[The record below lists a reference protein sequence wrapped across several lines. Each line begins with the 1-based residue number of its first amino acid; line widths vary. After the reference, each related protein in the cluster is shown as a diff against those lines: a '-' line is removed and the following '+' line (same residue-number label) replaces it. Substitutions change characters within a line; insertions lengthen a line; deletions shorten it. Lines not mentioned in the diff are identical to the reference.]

1 MLWFVNS
8 SDPAALIRQG
18 LQHDTAAAGA
28 LAASLYPDNTTVPI
42 GETTLAAAADPAEDL
57 LFIGV
62 YGSLSVVTSPVLA
75 SATPSTLPES
85 WVTALPADDT
95 IVLHTSPESSLGA
108 FARWES
114 GELRR
119 SFSANPVD
127 ILEDIGLPFI
137 FEGSFWAG
145 ERPLV
150 YAEGAQ
156 PDPQA
161 LPFHPQEFAE
171 QAIREWLGFRF
182 TTPLD
187 ATDTDPAS
195 ITVSGFAIRPK
206 GYVPTEAD
214 IELALSN
221 MNGPASGPAS
231 NGPTPNTPAPNVDP
245 NSNGN
250 APADDPDAHGP
261 GRVARWFGF
270 GNKS

>member
-8 SDPAALIRQG
+8 SDPAAQIRQG

-28 LAASLYPDNTTVPI
+28 LAASLHPDVTTVPT
-42 GETTLAAAADPAEDL
+42 GETTLAEAANPAENQ
-57 LFIGV
+57 LFVGV
-62 YGSLSVVTSPVLA
+62 YGSLSVVTSPILT
-75 SATPSTLPES
+75 SSTLSRLPRS
-85 WVTALPADDT
+85 WIDALPAELT
-95 IVLHTSPESSLGA
+95 IALHTSPENSLGA
-108 FARWES
+108 FARWEA

-127 ILEDIGLPFI
+127 ILENIGLPFI
-137 FEGSFWAG
+137 FEGPFWAG
-145 ERPLV
+145 EHPLV
-150 YAEGAQ
+150 YADGAQ

-195 ITVSGFAIRPK
+195 IMVSGFAIRPK
-206 GYVPTEAD
+206 DYVATEAD
-214 IELALSN
+214 TELALSN
-221 MNGPASGPAS
+221 T
-231 NGPTPNTPAPNVDP
+231 NGPTPDGGPD
-245 NSNGN
+245 SNGS
-250 APADDPDAHGP
+250 AAVDDPDSHGP

-270 GNKS
+270 GSKH

>member
-8 SDPAALIRQG
+8 SDPAAQIRQG
-18 LQHDTAAAGA
+18 LQHDPASAGA
-28 LAASLYPDNTTVPI
+28 LAAALCPDFTTVPI
-42 GETTLAAAADPAEDL
+42 GETTLAAAANPAADQ

-75 SATPSTLPES
+75 SSTPSALPQS
-85 WVTALPADDT
+85 WITALPAEIT
-95 IVLHTSPESSLGA
+95 IVLHTEPESSLGA
-108 FARWES
+108 FARWEA
-114 GELRR
+114 GKLRR

-127 ILEDIGLPFI
+127 ILENIGLPFV
-137 FEGSFWAG
+137 FEGPFWAG
-145 ERPLV
+145 EHPLV
-150 YAEGAQ
+150 YAEGAP

-182 TTPLD
+182 TTPLK
-187 ATDTDPAS
+187 ASDTDPAT

-206 GYVPTEAD
+206 SYEPTEAD
-214 IELALSN
+214 VELGLSSEP
-221 MNGPASGPAS
+221 GPASSGQ
-231 NGPTPNTPAPNVDP
+231 TPNGSVPAEAEPH
-245 NSNGN
+245 
-250 APADDPDAHGP
+250 AA

>member
-8 SDPAALIRQG
+8 SDPAAQIRQG
-18 LQHDTAAAGA
+18 LQHDPAAAGA
-28 LAASLYPDNTTVPI
+28 LAAALCPDMTTVPT
-42 GETTLAAAADPAEDL
+42 GETTLTAAATPADDQ
-57 LFIGV
+57 LFVGV
-62 YGSLSVVTSPVLA
+62 YGALAVVTSPVLA
-75 SATPSTLPES
+75 TSTPSTLPEAWIS
-85 WVTALPADDT
+85 ALPAEVT
-95 IVLHTSPESSLGA
+95 IMLHTDPATSLGA
-108 FARWES
+108 FARWEA

-127 ILEDIGLPFI
+127 ILENNGLPFI

-145 ERPLV
+145 EHPLV

-187 ATDTDPAS
+187 STDTDPAT

-206 GYVPTEAD
+206 GYEPTEAD
-214 IELALSN
+214 VELGLSN
-221 MNGPASGPAS
+221 TDVPTRNGPAS
-231 NGPTPNTPAPNVDP
+231 
-245 NSNGN
+245 N
-250 APADDPDAHGP
+250 APGSNRPESGAPEGSEAHAP

>member
-8 SDPAALIRQG
+8 SDPAAQIRQG
-18 LQHDTAAAGA
+18 LQHDPASAGA
-28 LAASLYPDNTTVPI
+28 LAAALVPDLTTVPI
-42 GETTLAAAADPAEDL
+42 GETTLAAAANPEADQI
-57 LFIGV
+57 FVGV

-75 SATPSTLPES
+75 ASKPSTVPES
-85 WVTALPADDT
+85 WIAALPAELT
-95 IVLHTSPESSLGA
+95 ILLHTEPEASLGA
-108 FARWES
+108 FARWEA

-127 ILEDIGLPFI
+127 ILENIGLPFV

-145 ERPLV
+145 DHPLV

-182 TTPLD
+182 TTPLES
-187 ATDTDPAS
+187 TDTDPAT

-206 GYVPTEAD
+206 GYEPTEAD
-214 IELALSN
+214 VELGLS
-221 MNGPASGPAS
+221 SS
-231 NGPTPNTPAPNVDP
+231 NTPAPHAPTRNDP
-245 NSNGN
+245 TSNGST
-250 APADDPDAHGP
+250 PEGSEPHTP

-270 GNKS
+270 GSKS